1 MDDLQPSH
9 PLNCQDCQD
18 LHTDIIYYV
27 DLFICVLAE
36 KVTYKHLK
44 CQKLYLIVS
53 VRREGICAK
62 ISQLQPA
69 EEENKMI
76 NSLSWLPAVEIKL
89 E

>member
-1 MDDLQPSH
+1 MPIPQTAH
-9 PLNCQDCQD
+9 YMNCPLHE
-18 LHTDIIYYV
+18 LPITGVLLYV
-27 DLFICVLAE
+27 NFCICFLAE

-44 CQKLYLIVS
+44 RQKLYLIVS
-53 VRREGICAK
+53 VRREGKFAK